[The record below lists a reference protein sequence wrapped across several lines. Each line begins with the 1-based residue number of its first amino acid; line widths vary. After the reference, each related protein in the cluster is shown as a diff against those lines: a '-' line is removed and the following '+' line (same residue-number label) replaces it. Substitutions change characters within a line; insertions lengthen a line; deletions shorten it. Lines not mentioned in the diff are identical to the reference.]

1 MPRIT
6 FSASSLAVL
15 SGLLTTAIALGA
27 APAPAGAATQ
37 RVLRTA
43 SAVVPRSKH
52 ISLVVRGA
60 DCDGPA
66 DLCAFFD
73 RYLAA
78 FNARDFDAFRATF
91 ADDIT
96 VFFDRPLPPE
106 RAGRDAVEAVFRRGF
121 AYSHPPAGTPQP
133 PLPPPLVPLDLH
145 LQLYGDIAVISF
157 LVRTPGEL
165 ARRTVV
171 VRRQSGG
178 WRVVHI
184 HASSADVSGG

>member
-1 MPRIT
+1 MPRNN
-6 FSASSLAVL
+6 FADGSSVVL
-15 SGLLTTAIALGA
+15 SRLLTAMLALGA
-27 APAPAGAATQ
+27 SAAPAGAATQ
-37 RVLRTA
+37 HRASSPTPH
-43 SAVVPRSKH
+43 SAVSAR
-52 ISLVVRGA
+52 A
-60 DCDGPA
+60 TDCDGPA
-66 DLCAFFD
+66 DLCVFFD

-106 RAGRDAVEAVFRRGF
+106 RAGRTAVEAVFRRGF

-133 PLPPPLVPLDLH
+133 PLPPPLVPVDLR
-145 LQLYGDIAVISF
+145 LQVYGDVAVISF

-165 ARRTVV
+165 ARRTLV
-171 VRRQSGG
+171 VRRQVDG

-184 HASSADVSGG
+184 HASSSDVAGG

>member
-15 SGLLTTAIALGA
+15 SGLLATALALGA
-27 APAPAGAATQ
+27 ASAPVGAATH
-37 RVLRTA
+37 RSLRTS
-43 SAVVPRSKH
+43 SAVAPGSEH
-52 ISLVVRGA
+52 ISLAVRGP

-78 FNARDFDAFRATF
+78 FNARDFEAFRATF

-96 VFFDRPLPPE
+96 VFFDRPLPPQ

-133 PLPPPLVPLDLH
+133 PLPPPLVPIELR

-157 LVRTPGEL
+157 LIRSPGEL
-165 ARRTVV
+165 ARRTLV
-171 VRRQSGG
+171 VRRQPGG

-184 HASSADVSGG
+184 HASSADVAGG

>member
-1 MPRIT
+1 MPRLT
-6 FSASSLAVL
+6 SPVTRLASFG
-15 SGLLTTAIALGA
+15 GLIATALALGT
-27 APAPAGAATQ
+27 APTPAGAATQ
-37 RVLRTA
+37 RSLRA
-43 SAVVPRSKH
+43 SSAVVPGSKQVL
-52 ISLVVRGA
+52 LVVSRP

-91 ADDIT
+91 AEEIT

-106 RAGRDAVEAVFRRGF
+106 RAGREAVEAVFRRGF

-133 PLPPPLVPLDLH
+133 NLPPPLVPLDLH
-145 LQLYGDIAVISF
+145 LQVYGDIAVISF
-157 LVRTPGEL
+157 FVRTPGEL

-171 VRRQSGG
+171 VRRQLDG
-178 WRVVHI
+178 WHVVHI
-184 HASSADVSGG
+184 HASSADVAGG

>member
-1 MPRIT
+1 MPRIL
-6 FSASSLAVL
+6 FSVRSLAVS
-15 SGLLTTAIALGA
+15 SGLLATVLALGGV
-27 APAPAGAATQ
+27 PAPAGAAAQ
-37 RVLRTA
+37 RSVRT
-43 SAVVPRSKH
+43 SRAVVPRAND
-52 ISLVVRGA
+52 ISLAGRGS

-78 FNARDFDAFRATF
+78 FNARDFEAFRATF

-106 RAGRDAVEAVFRRGF
+106 RAGRAAVEAVFRRGF

-145 LQLYGDIAVISF
+145 LQLYGDVAVISF
-157 LVRTPGEL
+157 LVRNPGEL

-171 VRRQSGG
+171 VRRQPGG

-184 HASSADVSGG
+184 HASSADIAGG